1 MCQAES
7 VPGQNTKMSKT
18 KPVSLKAKPG
28 LQYSQ
33 SVQSVPEISRGS
45 CSCENHWLSPNYI
58 PGMCCRSL
66 NTMMG
71 KRTREH
77 PLLQISQSGINKG
90 ITLLLLIR
98 ILDYKNDADSS

>member
-33 SVQSVPEISRGS
+33 SVQSVPEISRGI

-77 PLLQISQSGINKG
+77 PLLTK
-90 ITLLLLIR
+90 
-98 ILDYKNDADSS
+98 SSPHSLKLEKSLHSDEDRAGPKIK